1 MKKLLGRDSLS
12 DMEKI
17 MTQQLRKPELMAP
30 AGDMTSLRAALDA
43 GADAVYFG
51 VVSMNMRAS
60 ARNFAVEDMPAIAA
74 LCHEYNARAY
84 LALNTIVFDRELE
97 LAGNLVEAAAAA
109 GIDAVICWDFAV
121 VDLAMRHKIQ
131 VFVSTQMSV
140 ANSSSLL
147 FLYRHFGIRRFV
159 LARECTLEEIVQIR
173 RHLSEKLGD
182 EAANIELEVFAH
194 GAMCVS
200 VSGRCFMSQFGFD
213 ASANR
218 GECRQPCRREY
229 LIKDMREGKEF
240 LLGQDYVMSPK
251 DLCTL
256 PFLEQVIAAGVDSL
270 KIEGRG
276 RSPEYVSVVTACY
289 RQFIDFW
296 YEQRESAD
304 FAERLAGLKTELMG
318 KLDSVFHRGFS
329 DGFYF
334 GRQISDWTGGN
345 GSKATHRKVHVG
357 VVTNFFRKVMV
368 AEIRVEGS
376 GFSCGDELM
385 FQGATTGVVSMK
397 VESIEEAFKPV
408 QSAGKNSLVGVKLAG
423 LVRENDQ
430 VYLMV
435 PVDELENVRQ

>member
-1 MKKLLGRDSLS
+1 MQHNNTGPMK
-12 DMEKI
+12 
-17 MTQQLRKPELMAP
+17 KPELMAP

-60 ARNFAVEDMPAIAA
+60 ARNFAVEDMVTIAS
-74 LCHEYNARAY
+74 LCHAGGAKAY

-97 LAGNLVEAAAAA
+97 LAENLVAAAAAA
-109 GIDAVICWDFAV
+109 GVDAIICWDFAILE
-121 VDLAMRHKIQ
+121 LALRHRVA

-140 ANSSSLL
+140 ANSASLL
-147 FLYRHFGIRRFV
+147 FLYRQFGVRRFV
-159 LARECTLEEIVQIR
+159 LARECTLDEIVQIR
-173 RHLSEKLGD
+173 GQLAARLGSEA
-182 EAANIELEVFAH
+182 ENIELEVFAH

-229 LIKDMREGKEF
+229 LIKDVREGKEF

-251 DLCTL
+251 DLCSL
-256 PFLEQVIAAGVDSL
+256 PFLDQILAAGVNSL

-289 RQFIDFW
+289 RQFIDF
-296 YEQRESAD
+296 YYDHRREPD
-304 FAERLAGLKTELMG
+304 FAVRLADLKKQLMTR
-318 KLDSVFHRGFS
+318 LDSVFHRGFS
-329 DGFYF
+329 EGFFF
-334 GRQISDWTGGN
+334 GRQISQWTGGN

-368 AEIRVEGS
+368 AEIRVEGA
-376 GFSCGDELM
+376 GFACGDELM
-385 FQGATTGVVSMK
+385 FQGSATGVVSIR

-408 QSAGKNSLVGVKLAG
+408 QCAKKDSLVGVKLAG
-423 LVRENDQ
+423 IVRENDQ
-430 VYLMV
+430 VYRIV
-435 PVDELENVRQ
+435 PVDEVDNARQ